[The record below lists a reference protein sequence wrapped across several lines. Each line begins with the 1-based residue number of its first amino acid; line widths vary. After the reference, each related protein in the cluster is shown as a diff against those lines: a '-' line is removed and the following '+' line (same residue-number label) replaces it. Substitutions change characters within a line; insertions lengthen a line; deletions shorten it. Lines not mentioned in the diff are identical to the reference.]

1 MNTGLHSSLS
11 LANSPCNGR
20 CTTSMAPFDERCQG
34 CGRNIEQI
42 RDWESYSDYDKK
54 IVNVKNWLEGYDIRQ
69 KIEAEMSS
77 KDPKKIQD
85 IQGRMTTV
93 ISLVEMIGQ
102 DMLDEFGKDPSIK
115 ESYQAL
121 FSCREQILKSKE
133 NFPQDS

>member
-11 LANSPCNGR
+11 LANSPCTGR

-54 IVNVKNWLEGYDIRQ
+54 KVNVKNWLGGYDIRQ

-121 FSCREQILKSKE
+121 FSCREQMLKSKE
-133 NFPQDS
+133 NFPQDN

>member
-11 LANSPCNGR
+11 LANSPCTGR

-42 RDWESYSDYDKK
+42 RDWETYSDYDKK

-133 NFPQDS
+133 NFPQD